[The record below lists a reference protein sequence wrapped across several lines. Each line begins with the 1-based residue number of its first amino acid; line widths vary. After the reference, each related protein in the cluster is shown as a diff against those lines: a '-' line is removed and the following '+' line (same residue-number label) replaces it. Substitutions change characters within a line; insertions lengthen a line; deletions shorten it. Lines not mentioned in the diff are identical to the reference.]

1 MRVTYRDIINRSTK
15 YNVTRSAR
23 SSMVRKMTPFTMLP
37 SSSTGAQARVRAA
50 CAGALHTTA
59 GEWPFNPMN
68 EFLSEPLDTERS

>member
-37 SSSTGAQARVRAA
+37 SSSPAPKRECG
-50 CAGALHTTA
+50 
-59 GEWPFNPMN
+59 
-68 EFLSEPLDTERS
+68 PLAPGRST